1 MDPRVLPPPRC
12 RVVRGGGRDAKELG
26 RAFGQVVRDRRL
38 QARLSQ
44 EALAERASLTRNY
57 ISELERG
64 LKSPTLATV
73 EALAQALDSRPS
85 LLVRAAERRRS

>member
-1 MDPRVLPPPRC
+1 MVK
-12 RVVRGGGRDAKELG
+12 GGERDGRELG

-44 EALAERASLTRNY
+44 EALAERADLTRNY

-73 EALAQALDSRPS
+73 EALAQALESRAS